1 MHLGKGKITKTLES
15 PRDLLVSDEVVQY
28 SFSYGS
34 HNDLRDILLLSR
46 PDYTVYDEL
55 RNVDDFLLFKDL
67 RLTGI

>member
-1 MHLGKGKITKTLES
+1 MHQAKKKIVKTIES
-15 PRDLLVSDEVVQY
+15 PRDLLVDDEIVQY

-46 PDYTVYDEL
+46 PDFTVYDEL

-67 RLTGI
+67 RLT